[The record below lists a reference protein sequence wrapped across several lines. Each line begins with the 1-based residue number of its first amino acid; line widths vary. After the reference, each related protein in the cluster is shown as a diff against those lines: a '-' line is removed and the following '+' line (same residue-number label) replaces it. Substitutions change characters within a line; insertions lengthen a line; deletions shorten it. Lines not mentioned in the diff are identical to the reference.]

1 MVDLRAKPYCLSGWD
16 AAWVKAV
23 IASMSDEEKA
33 GQLLFCG
40 NAAGGGTPQE
50 LVEQYHIGGCHCA
63 GLPSRQVREFNR
75 ALQTAADIPLF
86 LACGTQSGG
95 SGAAT
100 DGTYIAN
107 GWKIAATGR
116 PQYAR
121 ELGFLA
127 NEEAAAMGNNMAF
140 APLCALHPG
149 GGSAESAQQA
159 AELGAAYVAGVHD
172 LPGFASVCRCC
183 LDDGDGKA
191 VWEGVYRALIDA
203 GVDGVMVA
211 GDGCGRDP
219 DWAPDGLLRGRL
231 GFRGVVICDTAP
243 MTGGARGELMAAAIN
258 GGCDMLLCSGGV
270 EENFQRVLAACR
282 DGAISEAR
290 LSDALTRIL
299 GLKARM
305 GLHRRARTALVPS
318 AAALTAILGAPKYKA
333 AAEMISRDALTL
345 VRCGTPE
352 LLPLRPEKYR
362 RIVLADVS
370 GPDDTS
376 PPDNSPAELLC
387 QRLRDKGFDAAAA
400 RIPGEGGGEPE
411 QGRDLVLLMSGA
423 ERFELGGEEAWL
435 VPGVPAIGIIG
446 GAPAAPSSA
455 PALDALINIYDAQP
469 LTLDVLVEKLLTGP
483 EAFRGSCY
491 AGSRGY

>member
-1 MVDLRAKPYCLSGWD
+1 MVDLRAKPYCLSCWD
-16 AAWVKAV
+16 TAWVKAV
-23 IASMSDEEKA
+23 IATMSDEEKA

-40 NAAGGGTPQE
+40 SAAGGGTPRE

-63 GLPSRQVREFNR
+63 GLPSRQVREINR

-86 LACGTQSGG
+86 LACGTECGG
-95 SGAAT
+95 IGAAT
-100 DGTYIAN
+100 DGAYIAN

-116 PQYAR
+116 PRYAR

-140 APLCALHPG
+140 APLCSLRPG
-149 GGSAESAQQA
+149 GGSAESARRA

-183 LDDGDGKA
+183 PDGGGGTA

-219 DWAPDGLLRGRL
+219 GWAPDGLLRGGL

-243 MTGGARGELMAAAIN
+243 MTGGARGELLAAAIN
-258 GGCDMLLCSGGV
+258 GGCDMLLCAGGV
-270 EENFQRVLAACR
+270 EEDFQRVLAACR

-290 LSDALTRIL
+290 LNDALTRIL

-305 GLHRRARTALVPS
+305 GLNKRARAALVPS
-318 AAALTAILGAPKYKA
+318 AAALAAILGAPKYKA

-345 VRCGTPE
+345 VRCRTPE
-352 LLPLRPEKYR
+352 LLPLTPEKYR
-362 RIVLADVS
+362 RVLLADVP
-370 GPDDTS
+370 GPDGAAA
-376 PPDNSPAELLC
+376 PPDDSPAELLC
-387 QRLRDKGFDAAAA
+387 ERLRDKGFDAAAV
-400 RIPGEGGGEPE
+400 RIPGEGGGEPV
-411 QGRDLVLLMSGA
+411 QGWDLVLLVSGS
-423 ERFELGGEEAWL
+423 ERFGFGGEGGWP
-435 VPGVPAIGIIG
+435 VPGVPAIGISA
-446 GAPAAPSSA
+446 GAPAAPSDA
-455 PALDALINIYDAQP
+455 PALYALINVYDAQP
-469 LTLDVLVEKLLTGP
+469 LTLDVLVEKLLAGP
-483 EAFRGSCY
+483 ETFRGSCF
-491 AGSRGY
+491 AGSCG

>member
-40 NAAGGGTPQE
+40 NAAGGGTPRE

-75 ALQTAADIPLF
+75 ALQTAAAIPLF
-86 LACGTQSGG
+86 LACGTECGG

-100 DGTYIAN
+100 DGAYIAN

-116 PQYAR
+116 PRYAR

-127 NEEAAAMGNNMAF
+127 NEEAAAMGSNMAF
-140 APLCALHPG
+140 APLCSLHPG
-149 GGSAESAQQA
+149 GRSAENARRI

-172 LPGFASVCRCC
+172 LPGFASVCRCRPGGGGGAASR
-183 LDDGDGKA
+183 D
-191 VWEGVYRALIDA
+191 GVYRALIDA

-219 DWAPDGLLRGRL
+219 DWAPDGLLRGGL

-243 MTGGARGELMAAAIN
+243 LTGGARGELLAAAIN

-270 EENFQRVLAACR
+270 EEDFQRVLAACR
-282 DGAISEAR
+282 DGAVSGAR
-290 LSDALTRIL
+290 LDDALTRIL

-305 GLHRRARTALVPS
+305 GLHRRARSALVPS
-318 AAALTAILGAPKYKA
+318 AAALAAILGAPKYKA
-333 AAEMISRDALTL
+333 TAEMITRDALTL
-345 VRCGTPE
+345 VRCRTPE

-362 RIVLADVS
+362 RILLADVP
-370 GPDDTS
+370 GPDGVP

-400 RIPGEGGGEPE
+400 RIPGAGGGEPD
-411 QGRDLVLLMSGA
+411 QGCDLVLLVSGA
-423 ERFELGGEEAWL
+423 ERFEFGGEGGWPA
-435 VPGVPAIGIIG
+435 PGVPAIGISA
-446 GAPAAPSSA
+446 GAPAAPSDA
-455 PALDALINIYDAQP
+455 PALDALINVYDAQP

-483 EAFRGSCY
+483 EAFRGSCL
-491 AGSRGY
+491 AGSRGH

>member
-1 MVDLRAKPYCLSGWD
+1 MVDLRAKPYCLSCWD
-16 AAWVKAV
+16 TAWVKAV

-40 NAAGGGTPQE
+40 NAAEGGTPQE

-63 GLPSRQVREFNR
+63 GLPSRQVRELNR

-86 LACGTQSGG
+86 LACDTECGG

-100 DGTYIAN
+100 DGAYIAN

-140 APLCALHPG
+140 APLCSLRPG
-149 GGSAESAQQA
+149 GGSVESVRRA

-172 LPGFASVCRCC
+172 LPGFASVCRSCP
-183 LDDGDGKA
+183 DDGGGTA
-191 VWEGVYRALIDA
+191 VWEEVYRALIDA

-211 GDGCGRDP
+211 GDGCGQDP
-219 DWAPDGLLRGRL
+219 DWPPDGLLRGGL

-243 MTGGARGELMAAAIN
+243 MTGAARGELLAAAIN

-270 EENFQRVLAACR
+270 EEDFQRVLAACR

-305 GLHRRARTALVPS
+305 GLNKRARAALVPS
-318 AAALTAILGAPKYKA
+318 AATLTAILGAPKYKA
-333 AAEMISRDALTL
+333 AAEMITRDALTL
-345 VRCGTPE
+345 VRRRTPE
-352 LLPLRPEKYR
+352 LLPLTPEKYR
-362 RIVLADVS
+362 RILLADV
-370 GPDDTS
+370 PDPGGAVPS
-376 PPDNSPAELLC
+376 DNSPAELLC

-400 RIPGEGGGEPE
+400 RIPGEGGGDPV
-411 QGRDLVLLMSGA
+411 QGRDLVLLVSNA
-423 ERFELGGEEAWL
+423 ERFEFDEEGVWP
-435 VPGVPAIGIIG
+435 VPGVPAIGISA
-446 GAPAAPSSA
+446 GAPAAPSDA
-455 PALDALINIYDAQP
+455 PALDALINVYDAQP
-469 LTLDVLVEKLLTGP
+469 LTLDVLVEKLLAGP
-483 EAFRGSCY
+483 EAFRGNCFT
-491 AGSRGY
+491 GSRSC